1 MSGRREICD
10 AISAQHRSA
19 PPTASTCSRV
29 TLPDLNIGSCS
40 APLTGIDFIGSGE
53 NFAGED
59 DWRHLIAST
68 SAKRMSEIE
77 NNMVVSI
84 NGSVQEDAYFVNDAN
99 ASRDNSA

>member
-40 APLTGIDFIGSGE
+40 APLSGIDFIGSGE
-53 NFAGED
+53 NFAGEE
-59 DWRHLIAST
+59 DWGHLIAST
-68 SAKRMSEIE
+68 SAKRMGEIE
-77 NNMVVSI
+77 NSMVSI
-84 NGSVQEDAYFVNDAN
+84 DVSVQEDAYFVNDAN